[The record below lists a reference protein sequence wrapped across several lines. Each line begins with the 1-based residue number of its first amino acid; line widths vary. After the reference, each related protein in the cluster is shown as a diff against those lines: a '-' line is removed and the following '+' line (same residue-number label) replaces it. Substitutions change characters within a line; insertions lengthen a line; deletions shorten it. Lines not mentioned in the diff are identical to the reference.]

1 MRTGRIGGN
10 VIAVTTETGCVVG
23 GGLAVGRWGGES
35 SDAVGRASGGRYG
48 GVCPMTENFGNQIQN
63 PKPGMKCNHR
73 RF

>member
-23 GGLAVGRWGGES
+23 GSAVGHWDGAS
-35 SDAVGRASGGRYG
+35 PNAVGRASGGRYG
-48 GVCPMTENFGNQIQN
+48 GVCPMTENSITQIQN
-63 PKPGMKCNHR
+63 PEPGMKCNHR